1 MATTSAVF
9 SPRDTIPAAVKMVPQ
24 SCKLPYRVSSPEQ
37 PVEWSDIEEAE
48 KPYGCNIDKRVL
60 TAFVV
65 TPLQRKR

>member
-1 MATTSAVF
+1 
-9 SPRDTIPAAVKMVPQ
+9 MVPQ